1 MPAKATKHSVIGK
14 DSHTPV
20 IFNRNDRKNAIG
32 IIIKKPLDSEMIC
45 AGRAFSIDAKYA
57 DIMMLNPANGIA
69 VKYNFIPVTAIRCN
83 CIFCL
88 LLNTLTI
95 GLAENKKKQIN
106 TA

>member
-1 MPAKATKHSVIGK
+1 MPVKVTKHSVIGK
-14 DSHTPV
+14 DNHTPV
-20 IFNRNDRKNAIG
+20 ISNKKDRKNAIG

-95 GLAENKKKQIN
+95 GLAENKKNK
-106 TA
+106 